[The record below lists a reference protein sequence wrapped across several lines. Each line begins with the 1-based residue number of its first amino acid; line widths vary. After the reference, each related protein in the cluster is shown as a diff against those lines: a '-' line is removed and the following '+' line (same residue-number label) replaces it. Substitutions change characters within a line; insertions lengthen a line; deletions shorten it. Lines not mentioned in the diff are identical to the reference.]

1 MRYSGNVENHLE
13 YLYELYS
20 EVREKYLAEKAD
32 KNDPAALCLLG
43 LHRFWETNPPTEQ
56 SCEEAFSLLQKAAD
70 LGCGDAY
77 YYLGQ
82 FYENGLPPV
91 DGESEAARKAKAEE
105 HYRLGLAAGSNLA
118 AGALG
123 RIFAYEHPENENDK
137 QAGVTLLEKAAKK
150 SVGDAVVG
158 LLWNRILRLKEL
170 ADKDGSYGEASDLAH
185 SSLTCVSSYVD
196 SANKKLALL
205 GMAPPNEKFFR

>member
-1 MRYSGNVENHLE
+1 MLYSGAMEKHME
-13 YLYELYS
+13 CLYELYC
-20 EVREKYLAEKAD
+20 EVREKYLAEKAA

-43 LHRFWETNPPTEQ
+43 LHRFWGTNPPEEE

-91 DGESEAARKAKAEE
+91 GGESDTVRKAKAEE
-105 HYRLGLAAGSNLA
+105 CYRLGLTAGSDLA

-123 RIFAYEHPENENDK
+123 RLLAYGQSENESDK
-137 QAGVTLLEKAAKK
+137 QAGLTLLEKAAKD

-158 LLWNRILRLKEL
+158 LLWNRIPRLKDL
-170 ADKDGSYGEASDLAH
+170 AGKDGSYSEASELAY
-185 SSLTCVSSYVD
+185 STLTCVSKYVD
-196 SANKKLALL
+196 SVNEQQALL
-205 GMAPPNEKFFR
+205 GIAPPNEKLFP